1 MSKLETTH
9 DILDKI
15 SKLSYEMR
23 ALQSY
28 FVRDA
33 EHFTVADGLMDGH
46 LTLEEAKFHI
56 PNEKIET

>member
-1 MSKLETTH
+1 MSKVTTTH
-9 DILDKI
+9 ELLERI

-23 ALQSY
+23 VLQSY

-46 LTLEEAKFHI
+46 LTLDEAKFHI
-56 PNEKIET
+56 PNEEIQT